1 MIKIDIHDDGEHWH
15 KTVKILGITVYHRH
29 DYTKNNEPRP
39 IGFTSMAQ
47 FQARLRTRNIGPK
60 KRNDMEEKDILYIKN
75 PSANLGL
82 KADNSVLVLNMHEL
96 LELQEKYTTLQCEC
110 KRFADW
116 VLNMSH
122 DRCAIAIK
130 FDNEYLSIAGNTM
143 SNLIGRIP
151 NHDPEEIIKEIKK

>member
-1 MIKIDIHDDGEHWH
+1 
-15 KTVKILGITVYHRH
+15 
-29 DYTKNNEPRP
+29 
-39 IGFTSMAQ
+39 
-47 FQARLRTRNIGPK
+47 
-60 KRNDMEEKDILYIKN
+60 MEEKDILYIKN

-110 KRFADW
+110 MRFADW

-130 FDNEYLSIAGNTM
+130 FDNEYLDMAARKM
-143 SNLIGRIP
+143 AANLRSKTAEEKEAERKKFSDAVNDAFNKTIGT
-151 NHDPEEIIKEIKK
+151 ELKK

>member
-1 MIKIDIHDDGEHWH
+1 
-15 KTVKILGITVYHRH
+15 
-29 DYTKNNEPRP
+29 
-39 IGFTSMAQ
+39 
-47 FQARLRTRNIGPK
+47 
-60 KRNDMEEKDILYIKN
+60 MEEKDILYIKN

-151 NHDPEEIIKEIKK
+151 NPDPEEVIKELKK